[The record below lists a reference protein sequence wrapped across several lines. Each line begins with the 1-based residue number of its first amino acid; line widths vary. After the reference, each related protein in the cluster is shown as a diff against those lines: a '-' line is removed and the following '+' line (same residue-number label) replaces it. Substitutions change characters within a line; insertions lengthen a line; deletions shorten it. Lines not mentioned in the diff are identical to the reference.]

1 MTLQSQSRTTNR
13 NLAVLVV
20 AIFGPILLMAVSA
33 WIAAHF
39 QLLNHPAFIIPILAI
54 ATGIGGF
61 LFSKS
66 LKNWPTLESLS
77 ILYWFAMPIALA
89 ATSFIIYVY
98 ISGDG
103 P

>member
-1 MTLQSQSRTTNR
+1 MTLQGLSRATNR
-13 NLAVLVV
+13 NLAVLAV
-20 AIFGPILLMAVSA
+20 ALFGPILLMALSA
-33 WIAAHF
+33 WTAAHF
-39 QLLNHPAFIIPILAI
+39 QLLNHPAFILAMLAI

-61 LFSKS
+61 LFSKF

-89 ATSFIIYVY
+89 ITSFVIYVY